1 MTSTKGQFLE
11 TQAEQRQ
18 ELRETARP
26 WQGGFE
32 PSPGSLRTAGSGAR
46 AAPLTCRR
54 SACGGTW
61 PARPCS
67 AGRPRC
73 AQPGSRR
80 STAEGLSA
88 PGRAAPP
95 APASRRSCP
104 ARRGSSRPRPPASCR
119 PEAGRAA
126 REPQTR
132 ASPGRTANTRQ
143 ISAPANINR
152 ATASFRLPQYNSLP
166 VPKSRERGIR
176 KGKDSLGFR
185 GAFPWTRGLCLF
197 SRLSP
202 RSLTND
208 KNQNQNSE

>member
-32 PSPGSLRTAGSGAR
+32 PSPGSLRTAGSGTR

-104 ARRGSSRPRPPASCR
+104 ARRGSSRPRPPAFCR

-126 REPQTR
+126 REPLDQSQPRPDSEHQTDL
-132 ASPGRTANTRQ
+132 SSRQ
-143 ISAPANINR
+143 H
-152 ATASFRLPQYNSLP
+152 
-166 VPKSRERGIR
+166 
-176 KGKDSLGFR
+176 
-185 GAFPWTRGLCLF
+185 
-197 SRLSP
+197 
-202 RSLTND
+202 
-208 KNQNQNSE
+208 